1 MVARS
6 PSNLDLRIGGTRTL
20 RGTLHTVM
28 IWLRPDKVALAG
40 VPALAYFLLGFVLP
54 LGLMVSISFGAP
66 HWTLANYQTLGNAG
80 LFWPLLDNTLRT
92 TAIVTVVTLVLGYP
106 YAYAMSRARTRVA
119 VLLGAVML
127 FPFLVSTVVRSFT
140 WVFILEPGGVV
151 PKVLEL
157 IGIAHPPVLLGTEL
171 GVVIGLTQVE
181 LPFVVFPIFAALTA
195 VKSDYLAAAAS
206 LGASPPRAF
215 ALVTVPLSMAGV
227 AVGALLAIVYTLGSY
242 ITPEL
247 LGGQGSTM
255 IGQGI
260 ALEVQTSLSWGI
272 ASTMGTVLFVVTAL
286 VLIASVRLGGQ
297 RLLGG
302 R

>member
-1 MVARS
+1 M
-6 PSNLDLRIGGTRTL
+6 
-20 RGTLHTVM
+20 RGTLRSLAV
-28 IWLRPDKVALAG
+28 WLHADMVAIAG
-40 VPALAYFLLGFVLP
+40 LPALAYFLFGFVFP
-54 LGLMVSISFGAP
+54 LVLMVSISLGAP
-66 HWTLANYQTLGNAG
+66 HWTLANYVSLGNAG
-80 LFWPLLDNTLRT
+80 VFWPLLENTVRT
-92 TAIVTVVTLVLGYP
+92 TVIVTLVTLVLGYP
-106 YAYAMSRARTRVA
+106 YAYAMSHARPKVA

-151 PKVLEL
+151 PRVLQL
-157 IGIAHPPVLLGTEL
+157 LGVAHPPALLGTEV

-195 VKSDYLAAAAS
+195 VRSDYISAAAS
-206 LGASPPRAF
+206 LGASPARAF

-227 AVGALLAIVYTLGSY
+227 AVGALLALVYTLGSY

-260 ALEVQTSLSWGI
+260 ALEVQTSLSWGV
-272 ASTMGTVLFVVTAL
+272 ASTMGTVLLVITAL
-286 VLIASVRLGGQ
+286 VLLAGVRVGGQ

-302 R
+302 G